1 VNREQRGRVELV
13 RTSNECIGDFESTEE
28 ALCCPNFRVTGGA
41 LCIDHRFAVG
51 KLIRGSR
58 FAKVVVMSERV
69 MSERSSEQIRELLD
83 SLYRVESGRILAT
96 LIRLLGDF
104 DLAEEAMHEAFA
116 AALSLWPRS
125 GVPGNPR
132 PWLISTARFKA
143 IDTLRRRARF
153 DASQD
158 ELVRYLEG
166 QWSSAARSNK
176 NEEDSLEDDR
186 LEDDRLRLIFTCC
199 HPSLAPEARVALTL
213 REVCGLT
220 TEEIARAFLTTPR
233 TLAQRIV
240 RAKTKIRETPI
251 PYEVPTPEEL
261 PERLGAVLHV
271 IYLVFNEGYSAA
283 AGAEVTRA
291 ELTGEAIR
299 LCRLL
304 MELRPEPVG
313 VGPEIVDPEV
323 IDPEIMGLL
332 SLMLLQESRHA
343 ARTSPTGELILL
355 ENQDRAL
362 WNKEQIA
369 EGVALLEKALN
380 SRRFGSY
387 TLQAAIAAVHAEA
400 ESVAETDW
408 RQIVALYDRLLRIQP
423 SPVVQLNRA
432 VAIAMRDG
440 PEAGLAHIDA
450 VLEHGELADY
460 YLAHSAR
467 ADMYRRLGRTAE
479 ARASYEKALAL
490 TQQEPERQFL
500 QERIRQ
506 LK

>member
-1 VNREQRGRVELV
+1 
-13 RTSNECIGDFESTEE
+13 
-28 ALCCPNFRVTGGA
+28 
-41 LCIDHRFAVG
+41 
-51 KLIRGSR
+51 
-58 FAKVVVMSERV
+58 
-69 MSERSSEQIRELLD
+69 MSERSTEQIRELLD
-83 SLYRVESGRILAT
+83 SLYRVDSGRILAT

-143 IDTLRRRARF
+143 MDTLRRRARF

-158 ELVRYLEG
+158 ELVRYLEA
-166 QWSSAARSNK
+166 QWSSAERSNP
-176 NEEDSLEDDR
+176 EDSLEDG

-220 TEEIARAFLTTPR
+220 TEEIAKAFLITPR

-240 RAKTKIRETPI
+240 RAKAKIRETPI
-251 PYEVPTPEEL
+251 PYEVPTPREL

-291 ELTGEAIR
+291 DLTREAIR
-299 LCRLL
+299 LGRLL
-304 MELRPEPVG
+304 TELQPEP
-313 VGPEIVDPEV
+313 EV
-323 IDPEIMGLL
+323 MGLL
-332 SLMLLQESRHA
+332 ALMLLQESRRA

-355 ENQDRAL
+355 ENQSRSL
-362 WNKEQIA
+362 WNREQIA
-369 EGVALLEKALN
+369 EGVALLEKALK

-400 ESVAETDW
+400 KSVAATDW
-408 RQIVALYDRLLRIQP
+408 RQIVALYDRLARIQP

-432 VAIAMRDG
+432 VAIAMCEG
-440 PEAGLAHIDA
+440 PEAGLAQIDA
-450 VLEHGELADY
+450 VLEHGELANY

-479 ARASYEKALAL
+479 ARSSYEKALAL

-500 QERIRQ
+500 QERIRH

>member
-1 VNREQRGRVELV
+1 MFVNLTCMPQNVPEELS
-13 RTSNECIGDFESTEE
+13 RTIET
-28 ALCCPNFRVTGGA
+28 
-41 LCIDHRFAVG
+41 
-51 KLIRGSR
+51 
-58 FAKVVVMSERV
+58 
-69 MSERSSEQIRELLD
+69 
-83 SLYRVESGRILAT
+83 LYRSESGRILAT
-96 LIRLLGDF
+96 LARLLGDL
-104 DLAEEAMHEAFA
+104 DVAEEAMHEAFA
-116 AALSLWPRS
+116 AALSVWPRS
-125 GVPGNPR
+125 GVPRNPR

-158 ELVRYLEG
+158 ELVRYLEA
-166 QWSSAARSNK
+166 QWSSAESSS
-176 NEEDSLEDDR
+176 EEDS

-220 TEEIARAFLTTPR
+220 TEEIAKAFLITPR

-240 RAKTKIRETPI
+240 RAKARIREARI
-251 PYEVPTPEEL
+251 PYEVPTPQEL
-261 PERLGAVLHV
+261 PERLGAVLQV

-283 AGAEVTRA
+283 AGTEVTRA

-299 LCRLL
+299 LGRLL
-304 MELRPEPVG
+304 TELRPEP
-313 VGPEIVDPEV
+313 EV
-323 IDPEIMGLL
+323 IGLL

-355 ENQDRAL
+355 ENQDRSL
-362 WNKEQIA
+362 WNREQIA
-369 EGVALLEKALN
+369 EGVSLLEKALK

-400 ESVAETDW
+400 KSVPATDW
-408 RQIVALYDRLLRIQP
+408 RQIVALYDRLVRIQP
-423 SPVVQLNRA
+423 SPVVELNRA

-440 PEAGLAHIDA
+440 PEAGLTHIDA
-450 VLEHGELADY
+450 VLEHGELANY

-500 QERIRQ
+500 RERIRQ

>member
-1 VNREQRGRVELV
+1 VTREQRGSVELV
-13 RTSNECIGDFESTEE
+13 RSSNECIGDFESTGE
-28 ALCCPNFRVTGGA
+28 AFCCPDFRVTNWA
-41 LCIDHRFAVG
+41 LGIDLPFG
-51 KLIRGSR
+51 KLIRGNW
-58 FAKVVVMSERV
+58 FAKVVVMSER
-69 MSERSSEQIRELLD
+69 STEPIRELLD
-83 SLYRVESGRILAT
+83 SLYRVDSGRILAT

-116 AALSLWPRS
+116 AALSVWPSS

-158 ELVRYLEG
+158 ELARYLEA
-166 QWSSAARSNK
+166 QWSSAEKSA
-176 NEEDSLEDDR
+176 EEDS

-220 TEEIARAFLTTPR
+220 TEEIAKAFLTTPR

-240 RAKTKIRETPI
+240 RAKAKIRETRI
-251 PYEVPTPEEL
+251 PYEVPTPLEL
-261 PERLGAVLHV
+261 PQRLDAVLQV

-299 LCRLL
+299 LGRLL
-304 MELRPEPVG
+304 VELRPEPEG
-313 VGPEIVDPEV
+313 VL
-323 IDPEIMGLL
+323 PEIMGLL
-332 SLMLLQESRHA
+332 ALMLLQESRRA
-343 ARTSPTGELILL
+343 ARSSPTGDLILL
-355 ENQDRAL
+355 ENQDRSL
-362 WNKEQIA
+362 WNREQIA
-369 EGVALLEKALN
+369 EGIALVEKALH

-400 ESVAETDW
+400 ESVAATDW
-408 RQIVALYDRLLRIQP
+408 RQIVALYDQLVRIQP
-423 SPVVQLNRA
+423 SPVVALNRA

-440 PEAGLAHIDA
+440 PEAGLAQIDA
-450 VLEHGELADY
+450 ILQQGELANY

-467 ADMYRRLGRTAE
+467 ADMYRRLGRPAE
-479 ARASYEKALAL
+479 ARSAYEKALAL
-490 TQQEPERQFL
+490 TQQQPERHFL
-500 QERIRQ
+500 QDRIRQ

>member
-1 VNREQRGRVELV
+1 VTPEQRGSVELARSSND
-13 RTSNECIGDFESTEE
+13 RTGDFEATEE
-28 ALCCPNFRVTGGA
+28 ASCFPGFRVRAAA
-41 LCIDHRFAVG
+41 LRIDPPFA
-51 KLIRGSR
+51 KLIRSSW
-58 FAKVVVMSERV
+58 FAKVVVMSEP
-69 MSERSSEQIRELLD
+69 STEPIRESLD
-83 SLYRVESGRILAT
+83 SLYRVDSGRILAT

-116 AALSLWPRS
+116 AALSQWPKS

-153 DASQD
+153 DASQG
-158 ELVRYLEG
+158 ELVRYLEA
-166 QWSSAARSNK
+166 QSSSAERS
-176 NEEDSLEDDR
+176 DEDDS

-199 HPSLAPEARVALTL
+199 HPSLATEAHIALTL

-220 TEEIARAFLTTPR
+220 TEEIAKAFLTTPR

-240 RAKTKIRETPI
+240 RAKAKIRDTRI
-251 PYEVPTPEEL
+251 PYEVPSPQEL
-261 PERLGAVLHV
+261 PERMGAVLQV

-299 LCRLL
+299 LGRLL
-304 MELRPEPVG
+304 TELQPEP
-313 VGPEIVDPEV
+313 EI
-323 IDPEIMGLL
+323 IGLL
-332 SLMLLQESRHA
+332 ALMLLHESRRA
-343 ARTSPTGELILL
+343 ARTSLTGELILL
-355 ENQDRAL
+355 EHQNRSL
-362 WNKEQIA
+362 WNREQIV
-369 EGVALLEKALN
+369 EGVTLLEKALK
-380 SRRFGSY
+380 SRRFGPY

-400 ESVAETDW
+400 DSVAATDW
-408 RQIVALYDRLLRIQP
+408 AQIVALYDQLARIQP

-440 PEAGLAHIDA
+440 PEAGLTHIDE
-450 VLEHGELADY
+450 VLEHGELANY

-479 ARASYEKALAL
+479 ARTAYEKALAL